1 MYAKVKYQMVYH
13 LTAENSIEYDAL
25 TFPSLKKRW
34 QKYKQRGEIL
44 AVSASI
50 SEQLVGFVFA
60 EILAESQT
68 GEIISL
74 FVAPEC
80 RHQGIGTAQVRILEK
95 GLAKNRCRQVSVS
108 YQRTDITDRSLE
120 PMLRKL
126 NWEPPQMNY
135 LLGQTTTDKISQAP
149 WLHKY
154 PLPAALTVFPWS
166 EVTAEERQ
174 QILQQGGYPESLSP
188 FGNDPRIE
196 PLNSL
201 GLRYNGEVVGWMIC
215 HRVAPDTI
223 RYSVLYVWE
232 RFQKLGRG
240 ISLMAEAI
248 KRQIASPVG
257 YYNFA
262 VSAEHPQML
271 QFVKRRLAPYLSGLS
286 ESRQSLKQ
294 LS

>member
-1 MYAKVKYQMVYH
+1 M
-13 LTAENSIEYDAL
+13 ENSIEYDAL
-25 TFPSLKKRW
+25 SFPSLKKRW
-34 QKYKQRGEIL
+34 QKYTQRGEIL

-60 EILAESQT
+60 DILAESQT
-68 GEIISL
+68 AEIISL
-74 FVAPEC
+74 FVAPEF
-80 RHQGIGTAQVRILEK
+80 RHQGIGTALQGILEK
-95 GLAKNRCRQVSVS
+95 GLAKNGCRQVSVS
-108 YQRTDITDRSLE
+108 YPKTEITDQSLE

-126 NWEPPQMNY
+126 NWEPPQIKY
-135 LLGQTTTDKISQAP
+135 LLGQTTTDKISLAP

-154 PLPAALTVFPWS
+154 PLPAGFTVFTWS

-174 QILQQGGYPESLSP
+174 QILQGGGYPESLSP
-188 FGNDPRIE
+188 FGNAPRIE

-201 GLRYNGEVVGWMIC
+201 GLRYNGEIVGWMIC

-223 RYSVLYVWE
+223 RYSVLYVRE

-248 KRQIASPVG
+248 KRQIASPVA
-257 YYNFA
+257 YYKCA
-262 VSAEHPQML
+262 VSAENPQML
-271 QFVKRRLAPYLSGLS
+271 QFLNRRLKPYLSGLS
-286 ESRQSLKQ
+286 ESRQSVKR